1 MSDSSAAGPFHVR
14 VDADVRV
21 LDQRHVEG
29 RSDAQLAELLR
40 GLIQR
45 HAGEAGLQ
53 LVSPDAV
60 QVQVSRAG

>member
-1 MSDSSAAGPFHVR
+1 MR
-14 VDADVRV
+14 VDADVQV
-21 LDQRHVEG
+21 VDQRHVQG
-29 RSDAQLAELLR
+29 RSDAELAELLR

-45 HAGEAGLQ
+45 HAGEAGLR